1 MDIQTEQLMKHSTAQ
16 TDRII
21 QELYLLQG
29 GIKYLQDNVVGLRED
44 VAGLR
49 EDVAGLREDVAG
61 LREDMTDIRKELEQS
76 RFWAKITGIG
86 LWTVVAGIIA
96 NFIFE
101 MLTKV

>member
-29 GIKYLQDNVVGLRED
+29 GIKYLQDNVV
-44 VAGLR
+44 
-49 EDVAGLREDVAG
+49 GLREDVAG